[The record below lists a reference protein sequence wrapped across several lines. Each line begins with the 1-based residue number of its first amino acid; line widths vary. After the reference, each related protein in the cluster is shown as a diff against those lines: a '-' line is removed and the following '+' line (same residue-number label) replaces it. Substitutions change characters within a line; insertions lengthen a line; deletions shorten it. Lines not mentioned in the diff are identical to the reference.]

1 MTSCLVVPTEKTMI
15 GKSCS
20 FMLIALYFLTIYDS
34 KILLLLCWRERSEQ
48 RSFEKKLI
56 RYEFINWSSLSS
68 KNTLDVI
75 VHAEKSNRSSFYC
88 YFSFQSRKHYVHKA
102 LCVASTCFL
111 YMLLPL
117 VKKRSLIWRWL
128 KTKGN
133 GGNNADILAA
143 LAIIPIADRMR
154 WPAARK
160 RSALLCQ
167 NHHRGAGATPPNSNY
182 SSHNGKLIRCEVESK
197 HCPHMRAL
205 KSLMLLFLLL
215 LLLLG

>member
-1 MTSCLVVPTEKTMI
+1 MSSCMQK
-15 GKSCS
+15 
-20 FMLIALYFLTIYDS
+20 
-34 KILLLLCWRERSEQ
+34 
-48 RSFEKKLI
+48 
-56 RYEFINWSSLSS
+56 
-68 KNTLDVI
+68 
-75 VHAEKSNRSSFYC
+75 KSNRSSFYC

-215 LLLLG
+215 LLVG